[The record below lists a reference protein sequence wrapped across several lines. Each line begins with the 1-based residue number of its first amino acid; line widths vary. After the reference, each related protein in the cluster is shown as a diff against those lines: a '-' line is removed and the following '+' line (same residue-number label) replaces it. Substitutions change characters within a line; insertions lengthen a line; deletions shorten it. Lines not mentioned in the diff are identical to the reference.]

1 MSLPSPFLRVEA
13 FGSWLRRESLR
24 HILASP
30 GYAPGTIAI
39 NVTRMKRGFNACKT
53 RRCIYASVFNRFW
66 DIASYWS
73 KIADIFILLLQHVTD
88 RQTDRQTDVQLM
100 AKTCFSMADA
110 RKNEWQLFRAFHI
123 VIHTGATDTSATWLD
138 LTWRWIWLSS
148 IGKLTKITSL
158 RRITILLLPSN
169 NF

>member
-1 MSLPSPFLRVEA
+1 MLVKR
-13 FGSWLRRESLR
+13 
-24 HILASP
+24 LAEYTHLFSTVWMNLIKQKD
-30 GYAPGTIAI
+30 AKATNTVKSTHSKIHNKVA
-39 NVTRMKRGFNACKT
+39 VTYTTHWGRP
-53 RRCIYASVFNRFW
+53 
-66 DIASYWS
+66 IASYWS